1 MVPTAETTAST
12 PPEGSEE
19 GFQMATEAPPVPQTV
34 SAVPTSQPS
43 VVRRKVTGFVG
54 FSNLPQQWHQKCIRK
69 GFNLNLIVAGVSGL
83 GKSTLLNTL
92 FESSLHNLAE
102 PTTYDESRGVSVTA
116 VTSDIEESGV
126 RLRLTVID
134 TPGFGDHVDNLDSW
148 KPIVEEIDARNKAY
162 LDAET
167 GMNRTNNADN
177 RVHACLYFIEPT
189 GHSLK
194 PLDIVVM
201 KKLHRK
207 VNLIPI
213 ISKADTMTDEE
224 MTKFKRSVL
233 NDIHFQGIEIF
244 YPPTFTDDDEE
255 VSAETGD
262 LISKI
267 PFAVVGSTN
276 YVQTPD
282 GRTVLGRQYPWGVIE
297 VGNEDHCDFVKL
309 RALLIR
315 NHLEDLRERTNNLL
329 YENYRTEKLLE
340 MGITQDNSVFNEV
353 DPAARQEEERK
364 LHEQRLAKMEAEM
377 RSVFQQKVTEK
388 EMKLKKS
395 EAELFAKHKEIRA
408 DLEKQHAELEARKQR
423 LEHQI
428 QGHEDAKRV
437 PRRGF
442 GLK

>member
-1 MVPTAETTAST
+1 MATAETNVSVPHEGGEDFFQGTSEAAS
-12 PPEGSEE
+12 
-19 GFQMATEAPPVPQTV
+19 APQTV
-34 SAVPTSQPS
+34 SIPPPSQPS

-92 FESSLHNLAE
+92 FESNLHNPADL
-102 PTTYDESRGVSVTA
+102 TTYDEGRGVTMSSVTA
-116 VTSDIEESGV
+116 DVEESDV

-134 TPGFGDHVDNLDSW
+134 TPGFGDHVNNLDSW
-148 KPIVEEIDARNKAY
+148 KPIVEEIDTRNKAY
-162 LDAET
+162 LDGET
-167 GMNRTNNADN
+167 GTNRANNVDK

-189 GHSLK
+189 GHALK

-213 ISKADTMTDEE
+213 IAKADTMTDEE
-224 MTKFKRSVL
+224 LAKFKTAIL
-233 NDIHFQGIEIF
+233 NDIRFQGIEIF
-244 YPPTFTDDDEE
+244 HPPTFSDDDQE

-262 LISKI
+262 LIAKI

-297 VGNEDHCDFVKL
+297 VGNEEHCDFVKL

-315 NHLEDLRERTNNLL
+315 NHLEDLRERTSNVL

-340 MGITQDNSVFNEV
+340 MGIVQDNSVFVEV

-423 LEHQI
+423 LEQQI
-428 QGHEDAKRV
+428 QGHEDAKRG

-442 GLK
+442 GIK